1 MEDLEPIC
9 DTEQA
14 SFCVE
19 LMKRLNLQRAQSYLC
34 DLTLVAEE
42 GKEFRA
48 HRNVLS
54 AASPFFAKLLQ
65 SDMKERYEGIIRLE
79 EISESIM
86 EDVLEFIYT
95 GSVVINEENANDLV
109 IAADYLLI
117 VCLKTISARF
127 LEQQMTIAN
136 CISTFYFAEKYQCE
150 ELVTNSRKFIHDNFA
165 SVAELDDFLNLE
177 AKEIETWIS
186 SDTICIAVE
195 EDVFKIILKWIEQN
209 KCEREAGFE
218 ELFRHVRLVFISRD
232 YLQVDVV
239 TNQLVRGNLSCLRS
253 VLDAIALVNCASEDT
268 FMQSPRR
275 RLETHVIL
283 ARGGKYTFCYLPE
296 KDKWNRLADGFTEI
310 RGLWMPI
317 TKFRDQLYIFP
328 EKSKVERYDPAFNSW
343 TTLDITIPDDATHR
357 QVALVRGRI
366 YTIEINMVS
375 NQSIIKRYNVE
386 LTSWQTVFTRQGCRV
401 GSCVVGAGDYL
412 YVFGGRLLQPS
423 EYVAISERFD
433 TVQTKW
439 EEIAERGCAFGVAT
453 QRKIFVAGGIVWT
466 KVLETCELYTA
477 STNEWQ
483 FIGSLNAPRCLG
495 SMVCLN
501 GTIYVP
507 GGSRISPKEPAFST
521 ATQSNEFTI
530 ESYDP
535 SLKKWIQKT
544 SIPVDSLSS
553 ANQWSFRGCAV
564 KLSKGVLDKIVEI

>member
-1 MEDLEPIC
+1 MEDSEPIC

-19 LMKRLNLQRAQSYLC
+19 LMKRLNAQRVQSYLC
-34 DLTLVAEE
+34 DITLVAEE

-65 SDMKERYEGIIRLE
+65 SDMKERDEGIIRLE

-95 GSVVINEENANDLV
+95 GRVVINEENANDLV

-165 SVAELDDFLNLE
+165 SVVELDEFLNLE
-177 AKEIETWIS
+177 ANEIETWIS
-186 SDTICIAVE
+186 SDTICIAAE
-195 EDVFKIILKWIEQN
+195 EDVFKTILKWIERN
-209 KCEREAGFE
+209 KREREGSFE
-218 ELFRHVRLVFISRD
+218 ELFRHVRVVLMSRD

-239 TNQLVRGNLSCLRS
+239 TNELVRGNFSCLRS
-253 VLDAIALVNCASEDT
+253 VSDAIALVNCASEDT

-283 ARGGKYTFCYLPE
+283 ARGGKYTFCYFPE
-296 KDKWNRLADGFTEI
+296 KDKWKRLADGLTEI
-310 RGLWMPI
+310 RGVWMQI

-328 EKSKVERYDPAFNSW
+328 QSSRVERYDPTFNSW
-343 TTLDITIPDDATHR
+343 ATLGITIPDNEN
-357 QVALVRGRI
+357 QVALVRGQI
-366 YTIEINMVS
+366 YAIEITTMS
-375 NQSIIKRYNVE
+375 DQSIIKRYDVE
-386 LTSWQTVFTRQGCRV
+386 LSSWQTVYTRQGCRV
-401 GSCVVGAGDYL
+401 GSCVVGAGDCL
-412 YVFGGRLLQPS
+412 YVFGGSLLESS
-423 EYVAISERFD
+423 EHVAIAERFD
-433 TVQTKW
+433 TVETKW
-439 EEIAERGCAFGVAT
+439 EEITEMQQERGYAFGVAI
-453 QRKIFVAGGIVWT
+453 QGKIFVAGGIEGT
-466 KVLETCELYTA
+466 KVLKTCELYTA

-483 FIGSLNAPRCLG
+483 FIASLNTPRCLG

-501 GTIYVP
+501 GTIYVL
-507 GGSRISPKEPAFST
+507 GGSFISPKVST
-521 ATQSNEFTI
+521 ATHSNEFTI

-535 SLKKWIQKT
+535 SLNRWIEKT
-544 SIPVDSLSS
+544 SIPVNRLYR

-564 KLSKGVLDKIVEI
+564 KLSKGVLGQYV